1 MQAARSEA
9 DPDPARLLEDLGLG
23 AVAAWKERTGRKA
36 VGHFPVYAPLELIHA
51 QGALPVS
58 LFGGWGQVE
67 IDHAD
72 SRLQSFVCS
81 ITKSTLELGLTGRL
95 KVLDGML
102 FTNICDVARNLSGVW
117 TRNFP
122 GSMTEFLHMP
132 QNVESPSA
140 RAHLASE
147 LRRLSASLERLT
159 GMAYDPA
166 ALTESIA
173 LYNRGRALLRRLETV
188 REERPWALPASDWYL
203 LLRTGTVVPVEEHVR
218 RLEGAVEAA
227 EASPVRPRDGVRVL
241 LIGSFCEQPP
251 LGLVRQIEEAGCL
264 VVEDDLVLG
273 QRWYTAPVPEE
284 GDPMEALVSA
294 YLGSS
299 KPSAVRHHG
308 AHPRQHHLVERA
320 KALDLD
326 GVLFCSA
333 KFCEPALYDYVLQK
347 DALEAAG
354 IPYLHVEYEEKMS
367 AFEQPRTQVETFVE
381 SILFD

>member
-1 MQAARSEA
+1 MGTPENGGGGPEQVLA
-9 DPDPARLLEDLGLG
+9 DLGLG
-23 AVAAWKERTGRKA
+23 VVAAWKQRTGQKA
-36 VGHFPVYAPLELIHA
+36 VGHFPVYAPLEMIHA

-58 LFGGWGQVE
+58 LFGGWGQIE

-95 KVLDGML
+95 SVLDGMV

-117 TRNFP
+117 SRNFP
-122 GSMTEFLHMP
+122 AMMTVFLHMP

-159 GMAYDPA
+159 GVAYDPA
-166 ALTESIA
+166 RLAESIA
-173 LYNRGRALLRRLETV
+173 LYNQDRDLLRRLEAV
-188 REERPWALPASDWYL
+188 REEKPWALSAADWYL
-203 LLRTGTVVPVEEHVR
+203 LLRIGTVIPKEEHVR
-218 RLEGAVEAA
+218 MLEDAVAAA
-227 EASPVRPRDGVRVL
+227 EASTARPRDGVRVL
-241 LIGSFCEQPP
+241 LLGSFCEQPP
-251 LGLVRQIEEAGCL
+251 LGLVRQVEEAGCFI
-264 VVEDDLVLG
+264 VEDDFVLG
-273 QRWYTAPVPEE
+273 QRWHTRPIREE
-284 GDPMEALVSA
+284 GDPLEALVDA
-294 YLGSS
+294 YLGASR
-299 KPSAVRHHG
+299 PSAVRHHG
-308 AHPRQHHLVERA
+308 AHPRQRHLVERA
-320 KALDLD
+320 KALRLG
-326 GVLFCSA
+326 GVLFCTA

-381 SILFD
+381 SILFN